1 MQNNDKI
8 DDKSINYIIKEK
20 ESCLINKRC
29 ITIKKDYFVYL
40 SIMVNEKYFEEEL
53 KFKKGKPHYIP
64 GKEELLK
71 YKDSDYFEITKE
83 YEELLQFLRKMFW
96 RKSKAEYIA
105 KEIQSYCKSFR
116 AMENISILFNEEK
129 IRFKNQKQAEE
140 LMRLIRNL
148 ANNTRIW
155 QNNGYTPVELEAV
168 MKSN

>member
-1 MQNNDKI
+1 
-8 DDKSINYIIKEK
+8 
-20 ESCLINKRC
+20 
-29 ITIKKDYFVYL
+29 
-40 SIMVNEKYFEEEL
+40 MVNEKYFEEEL
-53 KFKKGKPHYIP
+53 KFKKGKPYYIP
-64 GKEELLK
+64 EKEELLK
-71 YKDSDYFEITKE
+71 YKNSDYFEITEE

-116 AMENISILFNEEK
+116 AMENISILFDEEK

-140 LMRLIRNL
+140 LMMLIRNL